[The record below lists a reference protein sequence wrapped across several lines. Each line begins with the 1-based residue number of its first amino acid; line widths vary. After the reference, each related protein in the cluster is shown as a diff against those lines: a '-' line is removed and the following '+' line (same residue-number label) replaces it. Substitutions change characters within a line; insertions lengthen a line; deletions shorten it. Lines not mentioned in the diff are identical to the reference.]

1 MARANSWRQ
10 VLSQEF
16 VPSQMLWIDSRFFVS
31 VLKTLFLS
39 FLITVTHFWWT
50 NQAAVG
56 SYLFQDAMV
65 IIFLFFG
72 YSKWFRYE
80 AQSLIL
86 LVSHEAS

>member
-1 MARANSWRQ
+1 
-10 VLSQEF
+10 
-16 VPSQMLWIDSRFFVS
+16 MLWIDSRFFVL

-65 IIFLFFG
+65 IIFLFLDIRNG
-72 YSKWFRYE
+72 LDMRLR
-80 AQSLIL
+80 A
-86 LVSHEAS
+86 